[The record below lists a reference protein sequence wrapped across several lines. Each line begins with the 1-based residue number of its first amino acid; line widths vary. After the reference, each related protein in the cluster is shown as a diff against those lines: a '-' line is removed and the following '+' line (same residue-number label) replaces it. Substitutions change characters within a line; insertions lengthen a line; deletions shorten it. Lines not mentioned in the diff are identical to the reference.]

1 MMGTWDPSQ
10 SGRATVPPRL
20 PGDMRS
26 DGAQH
31 DRDGTVSAGDE
42 PRHVMPE
49 RGARSDTEGAMTTR
63 TPSQRSA
70 PRDGSVGG
78 VAVSTP
84 VSRTESRTRSPTVG
98 RSASQVPGT
107 QFSRVQTIWRKRE
120 TSRKRSPGRTASRQA
135 SVLQES
141 LGQIE
146 TKVAA
151 LAKENAEALAG
162 TQDAASRA
170 LTAVQSE
177 LSQLRSGQHEQA
189 MTVAT
194 LQTEVKET
202 RRDATER
209 AVSTDLQARTRAVEQ
224 QQLLMRC

>member
-1 MMGTWDPSQ
+1 MTEAGRGSPDSQHSVQGPQRRAPSRVMVPEGSMMGTWDPSQ

-20 PGDMRS
+20 PGDTRS
-26 DGAQH
+26 DGAH
-31 DRDGTVSAGDE
+31 SDRDGVVSAGDE
-42 PRHVMPE
+42 PRYVMPA
-49 RGARSDTEGAMTTR
+49 RGHSDTEGAVPAR
-63 TPSQRSA
+63 IPSQQSA
-70 PRDGSVGG
+70 PRDGGVGG

-98 RSASQVPGT
+98 RSTSQTPGT
-107 QFSRVQTIWRKRE
+107 QFSKVQTLWRKRE

-146 TKVAA
+146 TKVAE

-162 TQDAASRA
+162 TQDAAARA

-189 MTVAT
+189 VTVAT
-194 LQTEVKET
+194 L
-202 RRDATER
+202 
-209 AVSTDLQARTRAVEQ
+209 
-224 QQLLMRC
+224 